1 MQRRVKQFLF
11 LVLMLLLLLP
21 NVQQHLNWPKMKNLK
36 GAISKPKLPQ
46 WSWKNLWTGSF
57 QDSLNTYVEN
67 NIGYRPDLVRL
78 HNQLQYTLFDT
89 VNAQAVVVGKDG
101 YLFEMNYIKA
111 LYGIDFVGE
120 EKIIA
125 DVEKTIFV
133 DQWLRKNGK
142 ALLVVL
148 APGKASFFPE
158 FVPDK
163 YRPDTIKPT
172 NHDRYYELL
181 SNSGVAVIGGNQWF
195 AAMKDTSRYALF
207 PKCGIHWS
215 YYGLGLVFDSVFT
228 RMEHLL
234 GRKFVDFEMNDIVVT
249 DKLRSP
255 DRDLWDGMNLIQKPD
270 DYPMPYPKYVFNNPI
285 KDSMPS
291 VVTVADSYYWQWFGG
306 GYTLRS
312 FRNDQFWYYNA
323 QALTPDNTKA
333 RDRKHLDLFTEVSRT
348 DLFMILQTDANMNRY
363 GFGLIDELYEVL
375 IDNGAESLKKAA
387 EIAAIIDGI
396 RASDSYMLMVREKA
410 AARGISEEEMLRLDA
425 GWVWE
430 NRQKTQAKPD

>member
-1 MQRRVKQFLF
+1 MQHRVKQFLF
-11 LVLMLLLLLP
+11 LVLMLMLLLP
-21 NVQQHLNWPKMKNLK
+21 NVQQHLNWPKVKSLK

-89 VNAQAVVVGKDG
+89 VNAQAVVVGKEG

-111 LYGIDFVGE
+111 LYGVDFVGE
-120 EKIIA
+120 EKIRA
-125 DVEKTIFV
+125 DVEKTVFV
-133 DQWLRKNGK
+133 DQWLRNNGK
-142 ALLVVL
+142 ALLIVL

-158 FVPDK
+158 YVPGK

-181 SNSGVAVIGGNQWF
+181 SKSGVAVIGGNQWF

-215 YYGLGLVFDSVFT
+215 YYGLGLVFDSVFNSI
-228 RMEHLL
+228 EHLL

-255 DRDLWDGMNLIQKPD
+255 DRDLWDGMNLMQKPD
-270 DYPMPYPKYVFNNPI
+270 DYPMPYPTFVFTNPV
-285 KDSMPS
+285 KENMPS
-291 VVTVADSYYWQWFGG
+291 VVTVADSYYWQWMKIDMPLKAFNKN
-306 GYTLRS
+306 S
-312 FRNDQFWYYNA
+312 FWYYNNNVYFPGA
-323 QALTPDNTKA
+323 INSHKRELN
-333 RDRKHLDLFTEVSRT
+333 DLFDMKNHY
-348 DLFMILQTDANMNRY
+348 DLILIVQTDANLTDF
-363 GFGLIDELYEVL
+363 GFRLFDELDCFIKEL
-375 IDNGAESLKKAA
+375 
-387 EIAAIIDGI
+387 
-396 RASDSYMLMVREKA
+396 
-410 AARGISEEEMLRLDA
+410 
-425 GWVWE
+425 E
-430 NRQKTQAKPD
+430 NIY